1 MARSLTP
8 SELEN
13 FSSLEWPQIAPRLT
27 SEVRYTLE
35 RILETQNGA
44 DLFAD
49 QAYALANCEGDDLL
63 GLLVAANA
71 LREELVGNI
80 VTYVVNRNI
89 NFTNIC
95 FVGCKFCAFSRG
107 PRESDAYYLS
117 LGEVAE
123 KASEAWQLGAR
134 EVCIQGGLPRNL
146 PKFYYRDILRA
157 VKNAVPGMHIHAFS
171 PMEIV
176 YGVELTGMPLSDYL
190 SMLRDNGLGTL
201 PGTAAEIL
209 DDEIRHILSANK
221 LSTAQWIEVI
231 RTAHR
236 CGIRTTSTM
245 MYGSAETPAHWV
257 RQMRL
262 LRDIQSETGGFT
274 EFVPL
279 GFVHQNTILFHQGL
293 ARSGPA
299 LVEHLKVHALA
310 RLLLAGSINNV
321 QVSWVKLNRPLSQ
334 LCLQAGAND
343 YGGTLMEENISREA
357 GATAGQYTSPED
369 FQSLILEIGR
379 IPAERN
385 TTYSR
390 MHIKLP
396 LHPEQFSIDH
406 SLEAEFA

>member
-1 MARSLTP
+1 MVHRKLSDA
-8 SELEN
+8 ELES
-13 FSSLEWPQIAPRLT
+13 FPSMDWSDIAPRLT
-27 SEVRYTLE
+27 PALSCSLE
-35 RILETQNGA
+35 RVLETQTGA
-44 DLFAD
+44 DLSLEES
-49 QAYALANCEGDDLL
+49 YALANADGDDLL
-63 GLLVAANA
+63 GLLVAANM
-71 LREELVGNI
+71 LRAELAGNI
-80 VTYVVNRNI
+80 VTYVVNRNM

-107 PRESDAYYLS
+107 PREADAYFHS
-117 LGEVAE
+117 LDDMAREAG
-123 KASEAWQLGAR
+123 EAWQLGAT

-157 VKNAVPGMHIHAFS
+157 VKDAVPQMHIHAFS

-176 YGVELTGMPLSDYL
+176 YGVELTGMPLADYL

-245 MYGSAETPAHWV
+245 MYGHTETPGHWV

-262 LRDIQSETGGFT
+262 LRDIQSDTGGFT

-293 ARSGPA
+293 ARTGPTLA
-299 LVEHLKVHALA
+299 EHLKVHALA
-310 RLLLAGSINNV
+310 RVLLAGSINNL
-321 QVSWVKLNRPLSQ
+321 QVSWVKLNRRLSQ
-334 LCLQAGAND
+334 LCLHAGAND

-390 MHIKLP
+390 INIKLA
-396 LHPEQFSIDH
+396 LDELTAEQA
-406 SLEAEFA
+406 LEAEFA

>member
-1 MARSLTP
+1 MLREVTQ
-8 SELEN
+8 SELQSFPSLEWSDISARLTRGVQ
-13 FSSLEWPQIAPRLT
+13 SSLEK
-27 SEVRYTLE
+27 V
-35 RILETQNGA
+35 LETQDGA
-44 DLFAD
+44 SLSLE
-49 QAYALANCEGDDLL
+49 QSYELANATGDDLL
-63 GLLVAANA
+63 GLLAAANM
-71 LREELVGNI
+71 LRAELAGNI

-107 PRESDAYYLS
+107 PREADTYFLT
-117 LGEVAE
+117 LDEIG
-123 KASEAWQLGAR
+123 KRTQEAWELGAT

-146 PKFYYRDILRA
+146 PKFHYRDILRA
-157 VKNAVPGMHIHAFS
+157 VKNAVPQMHIHAFS

-176 YGVELTGMPLSDYL
+176 YGVELTGMPLADYL

-221 LSTAQWIEVI
+221 LSTSQWIEVI

-236 CGIRTTSTM
+236 CGIRTTSTL
-245 MYGSAETPAHWV
+245 MYGHTETPAHWV
-257 RQMRL
+257 CQMRL

-293 ARSGPA
+293 SRTGPTLA
-299 LVEHLKVHALA
+299 EHLKVHALA
-310 RLLLAGSINNV
+310 RILLAGSINNI
-321 QVSWVKLNRPLSQ
+321 QVSWVKLNRQLSQ
-334 LCLQAGAND
+334 LCLHAGAND

-385 TTYSR
+385 TTYSKI
-390 MHIKLP
+390 HIKMP
-396 LHPEQFSIDH
+396 LDDLIAEQA
-406 SLEAEFA
+406 LEAEFA

>member
-1 MARSLTP
+1 MHRELAT
-8 SELEN
+8 SELQN
-13 FSSLEWPQIAPRLT
+13 FPSLDWPDIAPRMTPPVRSSLER
-27 SEVRYTLE
+27 V
-35 RILETQNGA
+35 LETQDGA
-44 DLFAD
+44 TVSLQDSYL
-49 QAYALANCEGDDLL
+49 LANSEGDDLL
-63 GLLVAANA
+63 GLLVAANL
-71 LREELVGNI
+71 LRAELVGNI

-107 PRESDAYYLS
+107 PREADTYFHS
-117 LGEVAE
+117 LDDMAR
-123 KASEAWQLGAR
+123 KAAEAWQLGAT
-134 EVCIQGGLPRNL
+134 EVCIQGGLPRDL

-157 VKNAVPGMHIHAFS
+157 VKNAVPQMHIHAFS
-171 PMEIV
+171 PMEIS
-176 YGVELTGMPLSDYL
+176 YGVELTGMPLPDYL

-221 LSTAQWIEVI
+221 LSTAHWIEII

-236 CGIRTTSTM
+236 CGIRSTSTM
-245 MYGSAETPAHWV
+245 MYGHAETPEHWV

-279 GFVHQNTILFHQGL
+279 GFVHQNTLLFQQGL
-293 ARSGPA
+293 ARSGPTLA
-299 LVEHLKVHALA
+299 EHLKVHALA
-310 RLLLAGSINNV
+310 RILLAGSINNL
-321 QVSWVKLNRPLSQ
+321 QVSWVKLNRQLSQ
-334 LCLQAGAND
+334 LCLHAGAND

-369 FQSLILEIGR
+369 FRMLILQAGR
-379 IPAERN
+379 IPAERS

-390 MHIKLP
+390 INIKASVDEFTL
-396 LHPEQFSIDH
+396 EQTP
-406 SLEAEFA
+406 EAEFA